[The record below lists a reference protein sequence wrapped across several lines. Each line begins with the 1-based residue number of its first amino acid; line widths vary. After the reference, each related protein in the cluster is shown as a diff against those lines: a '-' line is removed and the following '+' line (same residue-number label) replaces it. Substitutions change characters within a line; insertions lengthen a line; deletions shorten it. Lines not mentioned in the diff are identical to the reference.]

1 MRTYEDILKNLA
13 KDASA
18 LVQAQHPESKRIA
31 QRQQDLETQF
41 EELGRL
47 AERRRAHLEDA
58 VCMFQYLR
66 ESKELEEWINEQ
78 LQVAMS
84 EDYGRDYEHLTVRIV
99 WNLDSI
105 KNISK
110 N

>member
-1 MRTYEDILKNLA
+1 MRTYADILKNLA
-13 KDASA
+13 NDAA
-18 LVQAQHPESKRIA
+18 TLVRAQHPDSKRIA
-31 QRQQDLETQF
+31 NRQHDLETQF
-41 EELGRL
+41 EQLGQL

-84 EDYGRDYEHLTVRIV
+84 EDYGRDYEHLTVSDFWEV
-99 WNLDSI
+99 L
-105 KNISK
+105 
-110 N
+110 